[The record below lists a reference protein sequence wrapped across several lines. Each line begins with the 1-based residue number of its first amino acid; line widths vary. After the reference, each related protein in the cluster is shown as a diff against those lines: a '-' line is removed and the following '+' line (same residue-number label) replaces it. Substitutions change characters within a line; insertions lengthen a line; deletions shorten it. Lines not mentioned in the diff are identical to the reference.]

1 MFRAT
6 LQEPAGDAL
15 FKRFS
20 VNATPTILL
29 LDGDGAEVDW
39 VVGYDPPAEA
49 FQELLAKMK
58 AGGPESYKW
67 LSAAYAN
74 RPKDVEAVFALAQK
88 KSERYPA
95 DQVAGLYKQVVAL
108 DPDGK
113 AGTTEYRKEKI
124 SYTELAEFK
133 IGQAALQVMP
143 PRAPDPAPLLAFVKK
158 YPESAIVKEAFGFMA
173 NFYFG
178 RTAPKADAVKFFDEY
193 TARYPQDA
201 MVLWSYVRRIIADK
215 DSLDKGVELARRA
228 ADLAAPA
235 MKSMMLQSLAQ
246 VYLLKDDKAKAAEVA
261 ERILKEGA
269 NGGGMV
275 MIAATSAGDMQVQ
288 LPPGQDMG
296 AMNAARIFVQADRM
310 DRALAIYGPEYLKK
324 NLDKAQPATAY
335 ASFWSSQNANLE
347 SAREAAL
354 KATAATPDSWS
365 AWNILG
371 QINLKLK
378 RYDDALKA
386 AEKAFEIAPAQPP
399 QFKDNLKKTIDQIK
413 AAAAEKK

>member
-158 YPESAIVKEAFGFMA
+158 YPESAM
-173 NFYFG
+173 G
-178 RTAPKADAVKFFDEY
+178 RP
-193 TARYPQDA
+193 
-201 MVLWSYVRRIIADK
+201 
-215 DSLDKGVELARRA
+215 
-228 ADLAAPA
+228 
-235 MKSMMLQSLAQ
+235 
-246 VYLLKDDKAKAAEVA
+246 AKAT
-261 ERILKEGA
+261 RPKSDGDRQRL
-269 NGGGMV
+269 M
-275 MIAATSAGDMQVQ
+275 TSV
-288 LPPGQDMG
+288 
-296 AMNAARIFVQADRM
+296 
-310 DRALAIYGPEYLKK
+310 
-324 NLDKAQPATAY
+324 
-335 ASFWSSQNANLE
+335 
-347 SAREAAL
+347 
-354 KATAATPDSWS
+354 
-365 AWNILG
+365 
-371 QINLKLK
+371 
-378 RYDDALKA
+378 
-386 AEKAFEIAPAQPP
+386 
-399 QFKDNLKKTIDQIK
+399 
-413 AAAAEKK
+413 